1 MANFKENFLILFY
14 DDDEEKIFN
23 ALFVKSMSPD
33 VITELEN
40 VKDNFT
46 YQKFS
51 NFMFTDDVVFKRIE
65 LPKLS
70 EKLIIKHDVYLIFK
84 DVKKIFGVLKN
95 FKYFVYRKTNA
106 EVENNVMLFEP
117 VDRVFNDYLF
127 FGLNLREKI

>member
-127 FGLNLREKI
+127 FGLNIKEKL

>member
-23 ALFVKSMSPD
+23 ALFVKRMGGN
-33 VITELEN
+33 VLKYLESIEN
-40 VKDNFT
+40 NIS
-46 YQKFS
+46 YQKFMNS
-51 NFMFTDDVVFKRIE
+51 MHKNNIIYKKIDVNQE
-65 LPKLS
+65 
-70 EKLIIKHDVYLIFK
+70 LIIKHDVYLIFK
-84 DVKKIFGVLKN
+84 DVNKIFGVLNN

-127 FGLNLREKI
+127 FGLNLRENL

>member
-127 FGLNLREKI
+127 FGLNLKEKL

>member
-1 MANFKENFLILFY
+1 MASFKENFVILFY
-14 DDDEEKIFN
+14 DHDEEKIFN
-23 ALFVKSMSPD
+23 ALFVKSMSPH

-46 YQKFS
+46 YQRFS
-51 NFMFTDDVVFKRIE
+51 NLMFTDDVVFKRIE

-70 EKLIIKHDVYLIFK
+70 EDLIIKHDVYLIFK

-95 FKYFVYRKTNA
+95 FKYFVYRKTTA
-106 EVENNVMLFEP
+106 VVENNVMLFEP

-127 FGLNLREKI
+127 FGLNLREKT

>member
-127 FGLNLREKI
+127 FGLNLRENL